1 MSQRH
6 RVQRH
11 RSSSGLLA
19 AACLLYS
26 GSALNVGTRGPGA
39 TAGTQHLSAPALQV
53 LTVSS
58 GPVSVVGR
66 DQALQQAPSSARPWA
81 DALQASLVAALAGSL
96 LVSGSPAWAENELA
110 DLANS
115 KSTSEL
121 VDPQCFADKCSV
133 QTKACIDNPD
143 CTKGLVCTAKCM
155 GDAQCTV
162 GCFARFGN
170 PDLDKVLSCTIE
182 DAACI
187 KIALMEPGADG
198 PLDAPLPPRPIIPV
212 SKSSLQGKWYKVMG
226 WNPMYDCFD
235 CQCNTFDKPSAK
247 EVGATIEADS
257 MNVEVQYSMPRVRAG
272 MKPERFSA
280 TLHEQLEFD
289 TTPGSRRTAHTEG
302 KMFGLTFWENWYV
315 LGENKPNEPQFKFVY
330 YTGKTLQNRYEGAFV
345 YSRQPE
351 LPRDAMPHI
360 YRLARDAGMEPQSF
374 CAIDNVCFNAPP
386 AAGDATQR
394 PLFTPVAQAAEGPS
408 IVAQMSSA
416 MPSGI
421 QKMLIDAT
429 EYIEDPVPSAKAIFG
444 KQKQMSQIR
453 EYDAKGYRVP
463 STGGFVA
470 PASALEPEVQAI
482 EN

>member
-1 MSQRH
+1 MLGMAHARQRG
-6 RVQRH
+6 QRH

-26 GSALNVGTRGPGA
+26 GSALNIGTRSPSA
-39 TAGTQHLSAPALQV
+39 TAGTEQHLSAPALQV

-58 GPVSVVGR
+58 GPVSVAGC

-187 KIALMEPGADG
+187 KIALVEPRADG
-198 PLDAPLPPRPIIPV
+198 R
-212 SKSSLQGKWYKVMG
+212 
-226 WNPMYDCFD
+226 C
-235 CQCNTFDKPSAK
+235 
-247 EVGATIEADS
+247 
-257 MNVEVQYSMPRVRAG
+257 RR
-272 MKPERFSA
+272 
-280 TLHEQLEFD
+280 
-289 TTPGSRRTAHTEG
+289 SR
-302 KMFGLTFWENWYV
+302 
-315 LGENKPNEPQFKFVY
+315 
-330 YTGKTLQNRYEGAFV
+330 
-345 YSRQPE
+345 
-351 LPRDAMPHI
+351 
-360 YRLARDAGMEPQSF
+360 SF
-374 CAIDNVCFNAPP
+374 
-386 AAGDATQR
+386 R
-394 PLFTPVAQAAEGPS
+394 
-408 IVAQMSSA
+408 
-416 MPSGI
+416 
-421 QKMLIDAT
+421 
-429 EYIEDPVPSAKAIFG
+429 
-444 KQKQMSQIR
+444 
-453 EYDAKGYRVP
+453 
-463 STGGFVA
+463 
-470 PASALEPEVQAI
+470 
-482 EN
+482 

>member
-1 MSQRH
+1 MSSQPH

-170 PDLDKVLSCTIE
+170 PDLDQVLSCTIE

-187 KIALMEPGADG
+187 KIALMAPGADG
-198 PLDAPLPPRPIIPV
+198 PLDAPLPRH
-212 SKSSLQGKWYKVMG
+212 G
-226 WNPMYDCFD
+226 
-235 CQCNTFDKPSAK
+235 A
-247 EVGATIEADS
+247 VGAQP
-257 MNVEVQYSMPRVRAG
+257 EVVLQE
-272 MKPERFSA
+272 ER
-280 TLHEQLEFD
+280 
-289 TTPGSRRTAHTEG
+289 
-302 KMFGLTFWENWYV
+302 
-315 LGENKPNEPQFKFVY
+315 LGE
-330 YTGKTLQNRYEGAFV
+330 
-345 YSRQPE
+345 
-351 LPRDAMPHI
+351 
-360 YRLARDAGMEPQSF
+360 
-374 CAIDNVCFNAPP
+374 
-386 AAGDATQR
+386 
-394 PLFTPVAQAAEGPS
+394 QAAEEARGDEDLGALLLGDGAHDEERCGRRLLARR
-408 IVAQMSSA
+408 VAR
-416 MPSGI
+416 
-421 QKMLIDAT
+421 L
-429 EYIEDPVPSAKAIFG
+429 PVRP
-444 KQKQMSQIR
+444 R
-453 EYDAKGYRVP
+453 LRVE
-463 STGGFVA
+463 A
-470 PASALEPEVQAI
+470 HHLRR
-482 EN
+482 